1 MDMPKV
7 TLVTT
12 NFNSERMMPL
22 AKLSLLS
29 AFLIEYENMEVILV
43 DSASIDNSPNELA
56 NLGSFLSEKTGK
68 PFYLYKL
75 RKDFGNTYAIDYGWQ
90 KAREHGAKYVV
101 LMDNDF
107 VITNFEILKKLVHIA
122 ENIYD
127 KIYSIAPV
135 PLWCLRENGIEKA
148 LHILKE
154 ISLNHKKHMISR
166 ELFENECAYT
176 EHYIVWD
183 LVNLVDA
190 YGNIASPFNK
200 CFMTLNSYDRLRK
213 VLRYNITPVAFTC
226 SCFSLYRSDL
236 PSFFPFFILYYD
248 DVCSGFIE
256 NLKKHLSLY
265 YAEIGGVHYA
275 ISKTKSS
282 SPITTFL
289 NSRSEALYKL
299 NTIGFKAF
307 LNLAV
312 KLLYFI
318 LKKQILSPIISRNYS
333 KKYGGTILNELAETT
348 FNRRVAF
355 QTTKYSILG
364 VYYGFK
370 VYLKY
375 KKLFKQWYN
384 IKGSEK
390 NRVYMGFSDVLKYEK
405 SLLRKLLILLLSPM
419 YASDETIKKYIA
431 NNFLKNSN
439 RNLQISSRQF
449 IPATNKSMS
458 KTTKNIKLTSI
469 MES

>member
-1 MDMPKV
+1 LDTPKV

-12 NFNSERMMPL
+12 NFNSERMMSL

-29 AFLIEYENMEVILV
+29 AFLMKYENMEVILV

-56 NLGSFLSEKTGK
+56 NLGSSLSEKTGK

-148 LHILKE
+148 SHLLKE
-154 ISLNHKKHMISR
+154 TNLTHIKHIIS
-166 ELFENECAYT
+166 ELPEGSC
-176 EHYIVWD
+176 IIWD
-183 LVNLVDA
+183 FINLVDV
-190 YGNIASPFNK
+190 YGNIALPFHKYIVTSSLYNK
-200 CFMTLNSYDRLRK
+200 LRK
-213 VLRYNITPVAFTC
+213 ALRYNIVPAIYTC

-236 PSFFPFFILYYD
+236 PSFFPFFVLYRD
-248 DVCSGFIE
+248 DVCSGFVE
-256 NLKKHLSLY
+256 NLKEHLSIY
-265 YAEIGGVHYA
+265 CTEIGGMHYA
-275 ISKTKSS
+275 ISRIKTNPS
-282 SPITTFL
+282 IAFL
-289 NSRSEALYKL
+289 GSRSETLYRL
-299 NTIGFKAF
+299 NIIGFRGILNLTISLLLSTLKKYF
-307 LNLAV
+307 LN
-312 KLLYFI
+312 
-318 LKKQILSPIISRNYS
+318 PIILQKYS
-333 KKYGGTILNELAETT
+333 KKHEKTILNKMAKTI
-348 FNRRVAF
+348 FNRRIAF

-364 VYYGFK
+364 MYYGFK
-370 VYLKY
+370 AYLKY

-390 NRVYMGFSDVLKYEK
+390 NRTYMGFSDVLKYEK

-449 IPATNKSMS
+449 MPATNKSMS